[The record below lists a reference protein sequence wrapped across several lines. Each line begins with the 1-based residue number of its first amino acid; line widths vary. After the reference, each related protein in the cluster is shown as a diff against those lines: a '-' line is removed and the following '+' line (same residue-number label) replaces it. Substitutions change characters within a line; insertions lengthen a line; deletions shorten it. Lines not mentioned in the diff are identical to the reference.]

1 LQPGECRTGILRLRK
16 SSHFTRNEDNHVEH
30 YRDQRELDPDDPFDD
45 PEELWT
51 PEKIAAEEEE
61 DKRSARW
68 SNRAT
73 LEHGKSEISVKA
85 NNLPSIIN
93 QIDEILVK
101 MDVPIYQRGGA
112 LVRIGETSITK
123 SKSGIEFVNIVADDL
138 VVLLSRYITWTRYDG
153 RQKQLVNINCPLG
166 VAKAYLSQRGAWKLP
181 TVHAIITAPTLRSD
195 GSILDQPSLDPA
207 TGIYYDPRGVDFPSI
222 PIRPTLADA
231 RGALDKMIELVREV
245 PFVREDDGTSVSRSV
260 FLSAILTALFRPALP
275 AAPMH
280 TFSAPTAGSGKSM
293 LVSAIAIL
301 ATGEPPCV
309 LAQGFTEE
317 ETEKRL
323 ATVLRAGDQVVSF
336 DNCTRPLEGELLCQ
350 AITEPTLSIRILG
363 KSERTRIANTSF
375 YAATG
380 NNLVV
385 AGDMVRR
392 TLRCVI
398 DAEAESP
405 ENRTFRTER
414 PDRLAA
420 SQRADFVVAGLTV
433 LRAFFVAGCPQTQT
447 PLGSLEEWSRS
458 VREALI
464 WLGEPDPCRSID
476 GIRQEDPER
485 MKVANVLREWHSVCG
500 PGPIRVQDL
509 IDAALVMTEWQA
521 GQQSKPR
528 NPGLRDALV
537 AVADNGIGK
546 LNKQAVAN
554 WIARQ
559 KNKIIDGYKVIE
571 AGKLNGYPRW
581 RVIAPDEPTSK
592 QGDNLSW
599 IDRQL
604 FE

>member
-1 LQPGECRTGILRLRK
+1 
-16 SSHFTRNEDNHVEH
+16 
-30 YRDQRELDPDDPFDD
+30 
-45 PEELWT
+45 
-51 PEKIAAEEEE
+51 
-61 DKRSARW
+61 
-68 SNRAT
+68 
-73 LEHGKSEISVKA
+73 
-85 NNLPSIIN
+85 
-93 QIDEILVK
+93 
-101 MDVPIYQRGGA
+101 
-112 LVRIGETSITK
+112 
-123 SKSGIEFVNIVADDL
+123 
-138 VVLLSRYITWTRYDG
+138 
-153 RQKQLVNINCPLG
+153 
-166 VAKAYLSQRGAWKLP
+166 
-181 TVHAIITAPTLRSD
+181 
-195 GSILDQPSLDPA
+195 
-207 TGIYYDPRGVDFPSI
+207 
-222 PIRPTLADA
+222 
-231 RGALDKMIELVREV
+231 
-245 PFVREDDGTSVSRSV
+245 
-260 FLSAILTALFRPALP
+260 
-275 AAPMH
+275 
-280 TFSAPTAGSGKSM
+280 M

-336 DNCTRPLEGELLCQ
+336 DNCNRALEGELLCQ

-363 KSERTRIANTSF
+363 KSERTRIANTAF

-405 ENRTFRTER
+405 ENRTFQTER

-420 SQRADFVVAGLTV
+420 SRRAEFVVAGLTV
-433 LRAFFVAGCPQTQT
+433 LRAFFVACCPHTQT

-464 WLGEPDPCRSID
+464 WLGEPDPCRSIE

-485 MKVANVLREWHSVCG
+485 VKVANVLREWHSVCG

-509 IDAALVMTEWQA
+509 IDAALVLTDWQA
-521 GQQSKPR
+521 GQQQKPR

-599 IDRQL
+599 IDRLL

>member
-1 LQPGECRTGILRLRK
+1 
-16 SSHFTRNEDNHVEH
+16 
-30 YRDQRELDPDDPFDD
+30 
-45 PEELWT
+45 
-51 PEKIAAEEEE
+51 
-61 DKRSARW
+61 
-68 SNRAT
+68 
-73 LEHGKSEISVKA
+73 
-85 NNLPSIIN
+85 
-93 QIDEILVK
+93 
-101 MDVPIYQRGGA
+101 
-112 LVRIGETSITK
+112 
-123 SKSGIEFVNIVADDL
+123 
-138 VVLLSRYITWTRYDG
+138 
-153 RQKQLVNINCPLG
+153 
-166 VAKAYLSQRGAWKLP
+166 
-181 TVHAIITAPTLRSD
+181 
-195 GSILDQPSLDPA
+195 
-207 TGIYYDPRGVDFPSI
+207 
-222 PIRPTLADA
+222 
-231 RGALDKMIELVREV
+231 
-245 PFVREDDGTSVSRSV
+245 
-260 FLSAILTALFRPALP
+260 
-275 AAPMH
+275 
-280 TFSAPTAGSGKSM
+280 M

-301 ATGEPPCV
+301 ATGEPACV

-336 DNCTRPLEGELLCQ
+336 DNCTRPIEGELLCQ

-363 KSERTRIANTSF
+363 KSERTRIANTAF

-385 AGDMVRR
+385 GGDMVRR
-392 TLRCVI
+392 TLRCII

-420 SQRADFVVAGLTV
+420 SLRADFVVAGLTV
-433 LRAFFVAGCPQTQT
+433 LRAFFLVGCPQIQT

-464 WLGEPDPCRSID
+464 WLGEPDPCRSIE

-485 MKVANVLREWHSVCG
+485 VKVANVLREWHSVCG
-500 PGPIRVQDL
+500 PGPIRVQEL
-509 IDAALVMTEWQA
+509 IDAALALTEWQA
-521 GQQSKPR
+521 GQQPKPR

-581 RVIAPDEPTSK
+581 RVIAPDKPISTK
-592 QGDNLSW
+592 ADNLTW